1 MSVVSRRSIW
11 ERSPSPPPAYK
22 ALLSGQDELEAWLQQ
37 QAEER
42 REKEA
47 SDEGGDKEPS
57 KKRRKEKKE
66 KKREKKEKKKMKKEQ
81 HLFAVPAP
89 VVGPSLPGQPS
100 LVMNKAGLTNEGL
113 NMSNYIAAGKRI
125 PRRGEIGRTSE
136 EISGFESQ
144 GYVMSGS
151 RHRRMEAVRQ
161 RKESQV

>member
-1 MSVVSRRSIW
+1 MLDRGRSIW

-22 ALLSGQDELEAWLQQ
+22 MLLSDQNALNEWLEQ
-37 QAEER
+37 QAKNEEKVA
-42 REKEA
+42 ELGDE
-47 SDEGGDKEPS
+47 SDS

-66 KKREKKEKKKMKKEQ
+66 KKEKKKEKKEKKRQKEES
-81 HLFAVPAP
+81 FAVP
-89 VVGPSLPGQPS
+89 VVIGPSLAPQVS
-100 LVMNKAGLTNEGL
+100 VSMRKDGLTNEGL